1 MSRMQL
7 QEDIYESTSH
17 DDDEDDLV
25 VEDEAKDEE
34 SW

>member
-7 QEDIYESTSH
+7 QEDIYESTYH

-34 SW
+34 S